1 MIAERADGTEMPAAG
16 RVCKTEHDWARL
28 IGDGVMVKCT
38 DTSGPAFRLCSI
50 RMAVTDLEEAF
61 VNASCQ
67 VGWRTPTPTGRGHSR
82 QLGGAVPCAT
92 RVRLRIQSRWL
103 RWPQRAGVPR
113 RVGSVR
119 QAGVEG
125 ASLLT
130 EQEQEEARWL
140 LG

>member
-16 RVCKTEHDWARL
+16 RVCKTEHDWSRL
-28 IGDGVMVKCT
+28 IGDGAMVKCT

-50 RMAVTDLEEAF
+50 RMVVTDLEEAV
-61 VNASCQ
+61 VNASCR
-67 VGWRTPTPTGRGHSR
+67 VGWRTPTGLEHSR
-82 QLGGAVPCAT
+82 QRGGAVPCAT
-92 RVRLRIQSRWL
+92 RVRLRIQRRWL
-103 RWPQRAGVPR
+103 RWPQRAEVPR

-130 EQEQEEARWL
+130 EQEQEEARRL
-140 LG
+140 LGQ